1 MRSSQVVTDYGYER
15 TSTCLADS
23 QSTRTMKSTLA
34 AILILS
40 LCAVST
46 LAASTA
52 STSMATESTTV
63 PGDSSTVAGDSST
76 MAGDSSTATTT
87 KSGASNVAISMAC
100 VVGVYGGW
108 MALKLAL

>member
-46 LAASTA
+46 LAAST